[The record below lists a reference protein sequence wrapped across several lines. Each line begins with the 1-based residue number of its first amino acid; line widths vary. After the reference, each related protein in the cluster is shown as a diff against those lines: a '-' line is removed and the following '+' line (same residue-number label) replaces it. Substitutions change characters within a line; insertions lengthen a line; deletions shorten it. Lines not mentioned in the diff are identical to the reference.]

1 MSGRPVILCELNLI
15 TETIQVPVGRMLVSR
30 DLTCHWIQFCA
41 DNFFWGGEEE
51 FIIVMSSPGL
61 LNPRWPWR
69 HFGMRKYFV
78 THSNARPAQN
88 AKAILKTYELF
99 IYRDVHYIPHSF
111 CKGCWNS
118 DTVAH
123 CICSEILILL
133 SECIFTLHH
142 ASKNTQVKLYVY
154 LLIFNYL

>member
-1 MSGRPVILCELNLI
+1 MWVKSHHWNYSGARWSHVGQPWPNLSLNSVLC
-15 TETIQVPVGRMLVSR
+15 
-30 DLTCHWIQFCA
+30 WQF
-41 DNFFWGGEEE
+41 FLGGEEE